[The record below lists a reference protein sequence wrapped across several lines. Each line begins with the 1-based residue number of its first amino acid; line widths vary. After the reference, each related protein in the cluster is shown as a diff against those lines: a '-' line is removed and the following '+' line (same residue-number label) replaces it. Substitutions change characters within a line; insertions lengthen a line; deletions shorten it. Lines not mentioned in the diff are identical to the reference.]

1 MPSADFAHTFLNK
14 FIGSQALMPE
24 QKQKGFPTMMPGP
37 QSPAPSS
44 YPSFQDYG
52 NFQSE
57 QKQKGFPTMMPGP
70 QSPAP
75 SSYPSFGPRVDPT
88 AGASTYQ
95 RSFQDYANFR

>member
-14 FIGSQALMPE
+14 FIGSQALMP
-24 QKQKGFPTMMPGP
+24 
-37 QSPAPSS
+37 
-44 YPSFQDYG
+44 
-52 NFQSE
+52 E

>member
-1 MPSADFAHTFLNK
+1 
-14 FIGSQALMPE
+14 
-24 QKQKGFPTMMPGP
+24 
-37 QSPAPSS
+37 
-44 YPSFQDYG
+44 
-52 NFQSE
+52 
-57 QKQKGFPTMMPGP
+57 MMPGP